1 MTYNFCVSDFE
12 GPLDLLLHL
21 VKESKLDIYEINI
34 REIIEQYL
42 DFIHSMEEQNIDVA
56 SEYLVMAAELIHL
69 KSKLLINRQD
79 EEENKD
85 NEDEFSINS
94 EEDLRN
100 KLLEYEKYKELTKNL
115 SELEEKRMEVY
126 TKLPESLKSYIEVD
140 KLPKGEFDLN
150 DLLNAYNEYL
160 KRKKL
165 DRPLKTRITKKEL
178 SIDDQIKSI
187 RKILN
192 NKRKIEFFELFD
204 EFSKENIVVTFL
216 SILEMT
222 KNDEITLLQNDN
234 FSPIIIE
241 RREQ

>member
-165 DRPLKTRITKKEL
+165 DRPLKTKITKKEL